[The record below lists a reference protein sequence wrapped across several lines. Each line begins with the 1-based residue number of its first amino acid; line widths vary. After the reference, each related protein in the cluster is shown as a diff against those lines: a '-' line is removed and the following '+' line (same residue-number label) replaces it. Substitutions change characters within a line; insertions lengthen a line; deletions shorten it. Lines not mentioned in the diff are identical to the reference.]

1 MLLMLYAGVV
11 WGQDKYGNKKD
22 LYSNVI
28 TVDLSKD
35 SRIPSV
41 LKKGTYIRFVLRNVN
56 TFKVTGASLS
66 KSENINF
73 DTTQQL
79 IDFQN
84 SIQDKIRQ
92 LEKMTNEMAVKNSGV
107 SDSVIVP
114 KRESKNHQFTSL
126 TEKLSSDIV
135 KFDGSYKNI
144 KSLEGFQKRLESIV
158 SDSVFT
164 DSLQVVSNAKKLFSY
179 HFKEKGND
187 IESFNQIDHD
197 FNVIK
202 RTYFQLTS
210 DYDQYSKLAKEL
222 SKSNVFQ
229 AEILNINDLYTK
241 IIEKKFEISSN
252 VKNAILLYD
261 KIIKNQYT
269 IVLPEQ
275 QLLDDTHTFTLQLK
289 DKKGTVVHSYFPIK
303 IQTYSGWKINF
314 SAGYFLSFISN
325 DNYSTYTSASGS
337 KEVSK
342 GNSDKVTH
350 ALGGLLHVYPNYPQW
365 LVQPGF
371 SFGLSLADNSSLG
384 FYAGPSLFFL
394 ERNRLVT
401 SFGYSF
407 LKVKRLNVS
416 NLVAM
421 QEPNKYA
428 FVNTADTEIRYDNVY
443 KGAWFFG
450 VTYNLS
456 K

>member
-1 MLLMLYAGVV
+1 MKTLLKTKIMKTRLIIMLLMLYAGVV

-158 SDSVFT
+158 
-164 DSLQVVSNAKKLFSY
+164 
-179 HFKEKGND
+179 
-187 IESFNQIDHD
+187 
-197 FNVIK
+197 
-202 RTYFQLTS
+202 
-210 DYDQYSKLAKEL
+210 
-222 SKSNVFQ
+222 
-229 AEILNINDLYTK
+229 
-241 IIEKKFEISSN
+241 
-252 VKNAILLYD
+252 
-261 KIIKNQYT
+261 
-269 IVLPEQ
+269 
-275 QLLDDTHTFTLQLK
+275 
-289 DKKGTVVHSYFPIK
+289 
-303 IQTYSGWKINF
+303 
-314 SAGYFLSFISN
+314 
-325 DNYSTYTSASGS
+325 
-337 KEVSK
+337 
-342 GNSDKVTH
+342 
-350 ALGGLLHVYPNYPQW
+350 
-365 LVQPGF
+365 
-371 SFGLSLADNSSLG
+371 
-384 FYAGPSLFFL
+384 
-394 ERNRLVT
+394 
-401 SFGYSF
+401 
-407 LKVKRLNVS
+407 
-416 NLVAM
+416 
-421 QEPNKYA
+421 
-428 FVNTADTEIRYDNVY
+428 
-443 KGAWFFG
+443 
-450 VTYNLS
+450 
-456 K
+456 